1 MCNFIDYLY
10 YIILFQY
17 MKTIFINLILI
28 IYLKKVR
35 KIRGLIYTNVITDII
50 IDIKKIILPEN
61 NISDKFLLTN
71 DKPP

>member
-17 MKTIFINLILI
+17 MKTIFIDLILI